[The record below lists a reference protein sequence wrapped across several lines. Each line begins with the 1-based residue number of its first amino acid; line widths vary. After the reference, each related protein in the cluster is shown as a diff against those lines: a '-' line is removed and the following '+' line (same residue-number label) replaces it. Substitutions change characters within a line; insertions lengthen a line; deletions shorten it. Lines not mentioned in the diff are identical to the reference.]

1 MDIGA
6 LSMGLN
12 QSKIYQQVNPSVL
25 KMAMDSSEMQ
35 TEELLK
41 MLEANTK
48 IMEQMM
54 IPHLGANVDVKA

>member
-1 MDIGA
+1 MDIAA

-12 QSKIYQQVNPSVL
+12 QSKVYQQVNTSVL

-35 TEELLK
+35 TAELLK
-41 MLEANTK
+41 MLEANTE

-54 IPHLGANVDVKA
+54 TPHLGANIDVMA

>member
-12 QSKIYQQVNPSVL
+12 QSKIYQQVNTSVL

-54 IPHLGANVDVKA
+54 ISHLGANVDVKA

>member
-12 QSKIYQQVNPSVL
+12 QSKIYQQVNTSVL